1 MADNVKYKFIQNVGD
16 YFPSG
21 YFSEDFIDKVQK
33 ASGLNA
39 DQMAELCKPYVKLR
53 GEYEKYKNYILN
65 NNPRVKD
72 AIKHTHDFH
81 TLLLRILGYDTT
93 RPYQQFVTIN
103 EDDHSVVPVRHILTR
118 GGNTT
123 MLVMEMQHLIK
134 TGEQEPAGLFE
145 QQYNVKDGELTTP
158 VTIRHQQYYAGQW
171 SELFSLPT
179 DRETHISPAV
189 INKAIDAIFL
199 LPEKE
204 RPHFILM
211 MAGNTMFLLDSDKWN
226 RGSYLVFSMDELFS
240 QASIAAFR
248 KYYALFH
255 LLVCK
260 DTLAADSETVLMDQ
274 LVEESYK
281 SAYEV
286 TKDLKEGVILSVET
300 LANEALWYWKRELD
314 NPDSELKD
322 NPLSNIDY
330 TDDTFESEVKD
341 DCLTIIYRM
350 LFIFYAESR
359 DELDILPTKDEVYR
373 DGYSLDM
380 LRDLE
385 KVPMITDES
394 RNGYFFHDSLN
405 DLFWLLANGYR
416 QGQEANK
423 SFSVRKIDSPLFS
436 NKRLHHL
443 ANVKIR
449 NVEWQKIIRAL
460 SLSNRDKQV
469 GRISY
474 ANLGVN
480 QLGSV
485 YESLLA
491 YRGFYAEQD
500 YIEVHKAGKPEE
512 GTFLVPYS
520 RMDDFKANEILCD
533 ENGEPKILPQGTFVY
548 RLNGRDRQ
556 KSASYYT
563 PEVLTRSTVKYT
575 LKSILD
581 EVAAGKRK
589 AQDLLDLKILEP
601 AMGAAAFQNEVINQ
615 LAEAYLAY
623 EQQQRHEDGK
633 QNWRIAP
640 DHYRDELQ
648 KVKAYI
654 ATHNVYGVD
663 LNPTAIELGK
673 LSLWL
678 NVIHKDMET
687 PFFSNRLA
695 LGNAVI
701 GAWLKVYDKKDILG
715 IPGIKN
721 KKGKNGG
728 LQPNEWWTKAP
739 HKVHFNKV
747 QFNNGSIKSSVKRSV
762 NEIYHFLLPDKNML
776 ALRSI
781 KDVFIP
787 ADATEEERIK
797 LKETRKAQIKGMKDK
812 LDDWTAPISGEDF
825 QILQRI
831 SAKIDKRLFEYFT
844 FQWDIERLTNNKTD
858 LWGVA
863 GQTNIEFGSLAENY
877 AEKERLNDTRYRHDN
892 AYFRLKNVLDYWCAL
907 WFWEFDDVHQL
918 PTRREYWSD
927 IEAMLDIKD
936 AEIDS
941 RTARALHTYV
951 EKDGQLG
958 FFAQNHQN
966 DLFAQSQLDNMVHEE
981 PHHDDDNEENK
992 EGKNSSSDWQET
1004 EEISEIKTKSKQE
1017 ILSETKGV
1025 VRSFFDDSPRFQTVA
1040 KYAARYHFFHPM
1052 LEFIEVFWLRDG
1064 FDIICGNPP
1073 WIMLGFDETGIIS
1086 ESYPEI
1092 AIRNVAA
1099 SDVTTKRQS
1108 LFNTNKNL
1116 LAVYK
1121 KEEIEVC
1128 ASIAFTNAV
1137 SNYPLLVGQK
1147 ANLYKCILTNCMDL
1161 ASEEGGYIGILC
1173 PESIYDDPKGQPL
1186 RRELYKRL
1194 RYHFQYQ
1201 NELRL
1206 FAEVDHHTVYGDQLL
1221 GPRSSSPNFLS
1232 IHNLFHPSTVDSCFV
1247 HSGDGLCLGKKDNK
1261 GNWNTKGHFD
1271 RIVHFT
1277 IKELEVLSKIFEN
1290 GKNCDCTKLVS
1301 IHSSSIMNV
1310 LRNFAAFNKTVA
1322 NISPEPI
1329 ITVAF
1334 DETGCLRKG
1343 YTKREVIYPSKNQLV
1358 YVGPHVFV
1366 SNPVYKNPRKS
1377 CVLNSDYDSVNLMKI
1392 KENYLPRTCYTLQ
1405 IPLAK
1410 IAELQ
1415 KGFCI
1420 GNDSD
1425 GKPIYDEWLSY
1436 YKAGFRRMMG
1446 SDSERSL
1453 SGAIIPANYV
1463 HIGSIKSIVFKNVWN
1478 LLEFVGICSSL
1489 PLDFKIKIM
1498 GVTDLHKDRITTL
1511 PLGINN
1517 IYQKSLYCRTLML
1530 NCLTKEYTDL
1540 WQSCWRP
1547 EYAQEQWSISDP
1559 RLKPFTGLTEE
1570 WTWETPLRN
1579 YFERR
1584 QALVEIDVLAAMAL
1598 GLSLKDL
1605 ELIYTIQFPVLQQNE
1620 NDTWYD
1626 AKGNIV
1632 FTCSKGLNG
1641 VGCERKEWES
1651 IRGNL
1656 SEDGLTYEG
1665 TEATYIHTIDPKKSE
1680 MYGGEQTT
1688 YYAPYTKCDRIAD
1701 YRRAWAFFENRL

>member
-1 MADNVKYKFIQNVGD
+1 MAENVKYKFIQNVGD

-33 ASGLNA
+33 ASGLNS
-39 DQMAELCKPYVKLR
+39 DQMTELCKPYVKLR

-65 NNPRVKD
+65 THPRVKD

-81 TLLLRILGYDTT
+81 TLLLNILDYDITCA
-93 RPYQQFVTIN
+93 YQQFITIN

-118 GGNTT
+118 NGKTT

-134 TGEQEPAGLFE
+134 TDEQEPAGLFE
-145 QQYNVKDGELTTP
+145 QQYNVVEDGQTSS
-158 VTIRHQQYYAGQW
+158 VIIRHQQYYAGQW
-171 SELFSLPT
+171 SELFTLPK
-179 DRETHISPAV
+179 DEEAHISPAV

-199 LPEKE
+199 LPEE
-204 RPHFILM
+204 HRPHFILM

-226 RGSYLVFSMDELFS
+226 RGSYLEFSMDELFS
-240 QASIAAFR
+240 QASISAFR

-255 LLVCK
+255 LLICK
-260 DTLAADSETVLMDQ
+260 DTLAADSESVLMDK

-300 LANEALWYWKRELD
+300 LANEALWYWKKELT
-314 NPDSELKD
+314 NPDTTLKS
-322 NPLSNIDY
+322 NPLSSIDY
-330 TDDTFESEVKD
+330 TDDTFEAEVKD
-341 DCLTIIYRM
+341 DCLNIIYRL

-359 DELDILPTKDEVYR
+359 DELDILPTKDEVYK
-373 DGYSLDM
+373 DGYSLEM

-385 KVPMITDES
+385 KAPIRTEES
-394 RNGYFFHDSLN
+394 RNGYFFNDSLN

-416 QGQEANK
+416 QGQQENK
-423 SFSVRKIDSPLFS
+423 SFSVRKIDSPLFD
-436 NKRLHHL
+436 NRRLHHL
-443 ANVKIR
+443 KDVKIR
-449 NVEWQKIIRAL
+449 NIEWQKIIRAL

-500 YIEVHKAGKPEE
+500 YIEVHKVGKPEE

-520 RMDDFKANEILCD
+520 RMDDFEADEILCD
-533 ENGEPKILPQGTFVY
+533 EQGEPKILPQGTFVY

-581 EVAAGKRK
+581 EVAEGKRK

-615 LAEAYLAY
+615 LAEAYLTY
-623 EQQQRHEDGK
+623 QQQQRHKAGFKE
-633 QNWRIAP
+633 WRIAP

-701 GAWLKVYDKKDILG
+701 GAWLKVYDKKDIIG
-715 IPGIKN
+715 HSVTV
-721 KKGKNGG
+721 KGKYK
-728 LQPNEWWTKAP
+728 LLSNEWWTKAP
-739 HKVHFNKV
+739 HKIHFNKV
-747 QFNNGSIKSSVKRSV
+747 NFENGKVKSAVKRSV

-776 ALRSI
+776 AVRSI

-787 ADATEEERIK
+787 ADATEEERLK
-797 LKETRKAQIKGMKDK
+797 LKETRKAQIKGIKEM
-812 LDDWTAPISGEDF
+812 LDDWTAPISCEEF

-831 SAKIDKRLFEYFT
+831 SAKIDKRLLEYFT

-858 LWGVA
+858 LWGIY
-863 GQTNIEFGSLAENY
+863 GQTTLEFGSLAENY
-877 AEKERLNDTRYRHDN
+877 AEKERLNDTRYRHNN
-892 AYFRLKNVLDYWCAL
+892 AYFILKNVMDYWCAL
-907 WFWEFDDVHQL
+907 WFWEFDDAYEL
-918 PTRREYWSD
+918 PTRREFWSD
-927 IEAMLDIKD
+927 IEAILQVKD
-936 AEIDS
+936 EDLNA
-941 RTARALHTYV
+941 RTKRALQTYV

-958 FFAQNHQN
+958 FFGENHQN
-966 DLFAQSQLDNMVHEE
+966 DLFAQAQYENMAHED
-981 PHHDDDNEENK
+981 PHHDEDTDLEDNDEVSELK
-992 EGKNSSSDWQET
+992 TQSK
-1004 EEISEIKTKSKQE
+1004 EEILGDTQ
-1017 ILSETKGV
+1017 GA
-1025 VRSFFDDSPRFQTVA
+1025 VRTFFDDSMRFKTVK
-1040 KYAARYHFFHPM
+1040 KYADRYHFFHPM

-1073 WIMLGFDETGIIS
+1073 WIKLEFNEANIIS
-1086 ESYPEI
+1086 DKYPEV
-1092 AIRNVAA
+1092 AIRKVSAP
-1099 SDVTTKRQS
+1099 DVRQRINDF
-1108 LFNTNKNL
+1108 LGNPAMKNL
-1116 LAVYK
+1116 YESEQYENVG
-1121 KEEIEVC
+1121 
-1128 ASIAFTNAV
+1128 STAFLNAYC
-1137 SNYPLLVGQK
+1137 NYPLLVGQHT
-1147 ANLYKCILTNCMDL
+1147 NLYKCVLTNCMDL
-1161 ASEEGGYIGILC
+1161 ASEERGFIGVLT

-1194 RYHFQYQ
+1194 RYHFQYK

-1206 FAEVDHHTVYGDQLL
+1206 FAEVHHHTVYGDQLL
-1221 GPRSSSPNFLS
+1221 GPRRSSSPRFASLS
-1232 IHNLFHPSTVDSCFV
+1232 NLFHPNTVEACFA
-1247 HSGDGLCLGKKDNK
+1247 HDGHGICYGDRDNN
-1261 GNWNTKGHFD
+1261 GNWNINGHKD
-1271 RIVHFT
+1271 RIVY
-1277 IKELEVLSKIFEN
+1277 ISEKELKILAETFDHEN
-1290 GKNCDCTKLVS
+1290 KWDCTKLVS
-1301 IHSSSIMNV
+1301 IQVKEMLEIFEK
-1310 LRNFAAFNKTVA
+1310 FAEFPKHIKDYNT
-1322 NISPEPI
+1322 I
-1329 ITVAF
+1329 ITEGLN
-1334 DETGCLRKG
+1334 ETISVDKKQIKRV
-1343 YTKREVIYPSKNQLV
+1343 TKFADWNKMEMIYS
-1358 YVGPHVFV
+1358 GPHIFV
-1366 SNPVYKNPRKS
+1366 NNPYYKSPYSR
-1377 CVLNSDYDSVNLMKI
+1377 CILNSDYDI
-1392 KENYLPRTCYTLQ
+1392 
-1405 IPLAK
+1405 ID
-1410 IAELQ
+1410 LQ
-1415 KGFCI
+1415 KLSANQSVRTNYIPNIELPEYQTLIKGFPVDNHKGI
-1420 GNDSD
+1420 IEYENWF
-1425 GKPIYDEWLSY
+1425 KY
-1436 YKAGFRRMMG
+1436 YKAAFRRQIG

-1453 SGAIIPANYV
+1453 SGAIIPPNAS
-1463 HIGSIKSIVFKNVWN
+1463 HIGGIASVCFKDYNDLV
-1478 LLEFVGICSSL
+1478 EFVGCCSSVVW
-1489 PLDFKIKIM
+1489 DFYVKVLKISD
-1498 GVTDLHKDRITTL
+1498 VRYNRIITF
-1511 PLGINN
+1511 PLGIRA
-1517 IYQKSLYCRTLML
+1517 LYKNAIFSRTLLL
-1530 NCLTKEYTDL
+1530 NCLTVHYADL

-1547 EYAQEQWSISDP
+1547 EYAQEEWSLSDP

-1570 WTWETPLRN
+1570 WTWDTPLRN

-1626 AKGNIV
+1626 AKGNII

-1641 VGCERKEWES
+1641 VGCERKEWEA
-1651 IRGNL
+1651 IRGSL
-1656 SEDGLTYEG
+1656 SEDGMTYEG
-1665 TEATYIHTIDPKKSE
+1665 TAPTYVHTIDPKKSE
-1680 MYGGEQTT
+1680 MYGGEEVT